1 MMDDSARRR
10 EQLAKEYQ
18 LRFAAHREYRDA
30 VWRVLTAEVFQHFV
44 PRDGTVVDVGS
55 GWGEF
60 INNIDAAAKVAID
73 LNPDTARHVNPDVR
87 LIQQDCSAPWPLDQG
102 SVDCVFTS
110 NFLEHL
116 PNKAAVEATLM
127 QARRALRDGGC
138 LVCMGPNIRH
148 MRGEY
153 WDFWD
158 HYVALSDSS
167 LCEVLQLIGL
177 VIERRVARF
186 LPYRMSG
193 RRKSPLRLVRWYVRL
208 PFVWPI
214 FGKQF
219 LIVARKPGQ

>member
-1 MMDDSARRR
+1 MDDSARRR

-18 LRFAAHREYRDA
+18 LRFAAHREYRNA
-30 VWRVLTAEVFQHFV
+30 VWRILTADVFQQFV
-44 PRDGTVVDVGS
+44 PPDGTVVDVGS

-60 INNIDAAAKVAID
+60 INNITAADRIAID
-73 LNPDTARHVNPDVR
+73 LNPDVANRVNAGVR
-87 LIQQDCSAPWPLDQG
+87 LIQQDCSAPWPLDAG

-116 PNKAAVEATLM
+116 PNKAAVEATLIE
-127 QARRALRDGGC
+127 ARRVLRGGGC
-138 LVCMGPNIRH
+138 LVCIGPNIRH

-167 LCEVLQLIGL
+167 LCEVLHLIGF
-177 VIERRVARF
+177 VIQRRVPRF

-193 RRKSPLRLVRWYVRL
+193 RRQSPLALVRWYVRL
-208 PFVWPI
+208 PLIWPI

-219 LIVARKPGQ
+219 LIVARKPQQ